1 MADLFDYLDWR
12 GDIGFEAVG
21 VTPVDGLIFSA
32 LAYVHYDGLVRE
44 DFTHPVPLEVVADA
58 FAVLPDKAERV
69 LLKNDG
75 RLLQAAAGTERY
87 RHVELVFYRSETV
100 PELESQFAA
109 VAFLLPNGQAVLA
122 FRGTD
127 ATLVGWKEDFNMS
140 FQPCVPAQ
148 EKALYYTQTFAGHH
162 DHPLILCGHSKGG
175 NLALYAAA
183 MCRPETQEKID
194 CAVSFD
200 GPGLNER
207 IIHSEG
213 FARMQEHMRVIL
225 PRDSL
230 VGRLFEQPDN
240 IRIVD
245 SRVFSLLQHYP
256 YFWKTRGMD
265 FIDIE
270 RPGRLSA
277 ILGQSLCGLM
287 ERLDAPSREQ
297 LIESVYDILSAS
309 EADTFNDFASSWL
322 KSSAAVVSKLF
333 HTDSQTRR
341 LFQRAINA
349 FFTSAAQVIGER
361 RRSD

>member
-1 MADLFDYLDWR
+1 MLDYLSKY
-12 GDIGFEAVG
+12 GAVSFEDV
-21 VTPVDGLIFSA
+21 PLCDVDRLIFAQLAYMDFEQVDKYDCPLPYA
-32 LAYVHYDGLVRE
+32 LAHAVWADSSDPSEDRFSFQKKDDRKLAQLAASSLRYSQVR
-44 DFTHPVPLEVVADA
+44 FVSFVRHLDA
-58 FAVLPDKAERV
+58 A
-69 LLKNDG
+69 
-75 RLLQAAAGTERY
+75 
-87 RHVELVFYRSETV
+87 SEI
-100 PELESQFAA
+100 QFAA
-109 VAFLLPNGQAVLA
+109 LALCVGEGHLLIA

-127 ATLVGWKEDFNMS
+127 NTLAGWKEDFNMA
-140 FQPCVPAQ
+140 FMDEVPAQ
-148 EKALYYTQTFAGHH
+148 RMARIYIEETA
-162 DHPLILCGHSKGG
+162 PLASRITVCGHSKGG

-287 ERLDAPSREQ
+287 ERLDTPSREQ

>member
-175 NLALYAAA
+175 NLAVYAASR
-183 MCRPETQEKID
+183 CPEALQSRIL
-194 CAVSFD
+194 AVYNND
-200 GPGLNER
+200 GPGFTESLMGDPGYR
-207 IIHSEG
+207 AMVPKIHSYVPESSVVG
-213 FARMQEHMRVIL
+213 LLLEHEEPCMIIKSRQVSILQHDEYSWEVLGGDFVRVEDISGDSRFINGTLHQWLAGKTRQERNAFVDAMFELLGTGEVSDARHIIL
-225 PRDSL
+225 PWNILNYIRTLTED
-230 VGRLFEQPDN
+230 EQ
-240 IRIVD
+240 
-245 SRVFSLLQHYP
+245 
-256 YFWKTRGMD
+256 M
-265 FIDIE
+265 
-270 RPGRLSA
+270 
-277 ILGQSLCGLM
+277 
-287 ERLDAPSREQ
+287 
-297 LIESVYDILSAS
+297 
-309 EADTFNDFASSWL
+309 
-322 KSSAAVVSKLF
+322 
-333 HTDSQTRR
+333 RR
-341 LFQRAINA
+341 TL
-349 FFTSAAQVIGER
+349 TSALADLFRAANSLRKRELPEK
-361 RRSD
+361 

>member
-58 FAVLPDKAERV
+58 FAALPDKAERV

-148 EKALYYTQTFAGHH
+148 EKALHYTRVFALGH
-162 DHPLILCGHSKGG
+162 DRDLILCGHSKGG
-175 NLALYAAA
+175 NLAVYAASR
-183 MCRPETQEKID
+183 CPGEIQDRIL
-194 CAVSFD
+194 AVYNND
-200 GPGLNER
+200 GPGFTESLMGDPGYR
-207 IIHSEG
+207 AMVPKIHSFVPESSVVGLLLEHEEPYTVIKSRQVSILQHDEYSWEVLGGNFIRVEG
-213 FARMQEHMRVIL
+213 I
-225 PRDSL
+225 S
-230 VGRLFEQPDN
+230 G
-240 IRIVD
+240 D
-245 SRVFSLLQHYP
+245 SRFINGTLHQWLAGKSRAERNAFVDAMFELLGTGQVSDARHIIQPRNIANYIR
-256 YFWKTRGMD
+256 T
-265 FIDIE
+265 
-270 RPGRLSA
+270 LS
-277 ILGQSLCGLM
+277 
-287 ERLDAPSREQ
+287 EDAEIRRT
-297 LIESVYDILSAS
+297 LAGALTD
-309 EADTFNDFASSWL
+309 
-322 KSSAAVVSKLF
+322 LF
-333 HTDSQTRR
+333 HAANDLRKR
-341 LFQRAINA
+341 ELPQR
-349 FFTSAAQVIGER
+349 
-361 RRSD
+361 